1 MIKAKVDALLNEAR
15 EKGLA
20 FVEDD
25 FLDTENG
32 EVYNPLVDRPNAE
45 SWLQELLIAL

>member
-1 MIKAKVDALLNEAR
+1 MTQERKVAVMKEAR
-15 EKGLA
+15 DRGIA

-32 EVYNPLVDRPNAE
+32 EVYNPQVDRPNAE
-45 SWLQELLIAL
+45 SWLQELLDTL